1 MLLLAKFSTREIEK
15 YPSLAKINTREIVI
29 FWDSRNLVHAK
40 FIARKVAFETVDSVC
55 LICSSGLKRLNTI
68 LNYYFD
74 GCKLLSCMTLNIEH
88 LHARRRRGRKFKYN
102 LIVK

>member
-1 MLLLAKFSTREIEK
+1 MILLAKFSTRKIEK

-40 FIARKVAFETVDSVC
+40 FNTRKVAFETVDSVC
-55 LICSSGLKRLNTI
+55 LICSSGLKHLNTI
-68 LNYYFD
+68 LKYYFD

-88 LHARRRRGRKFKYN
+88 LHARRRRSGRKFK
-102 LIVK
+102 